1 MPIRSS
7 WSALFRPPAGKTSL
21 ARAVEW
27 IRTHRAPGG
36 GVVPHHK
43 HAIGSQEVT
52 GYLIPT
58 LWDLGE
64 RDMALEMARWE
75 ASVQRPDGAFT
86 APDGTPYTFDTA
98 QAVRGFLSL
107 LDFHPEFEVNIRR
120 ACGFILT
127 QIEPDGRVST
137 PSYALWRCADGS
149 TFTEYAN
156 LYVVPPLLAAGTRLG
171 EPAYSEAASHVLASY
186 KRRADLVEFKP
197 ELGTLSHIFGYM
209 MEALVDLGEIEL
221 ARRGLAQAA
230 AIQSPDG
237 AIPAYPGV
245 KWICSTGMAQL
256 AIAWYKL
263 GDRAP
268 ADRAVAYLEPLQLA
282 NGGFYG
288 SYGPGA
294 TYLPGEEISWAVK
307 FFIDC
312 CTLRAKQSKPGS
324 MQRGADEEPCRLRD
338 R

>member
-1 MPIRSS
+1 
-7 WSALFRPPAGKTSL
+7 
-21 ARAVEW
+21 
-27 IRTHRAPGG
+27 
-36 GVVPHHK
+36 VPHHK
-43 HAIGSQEVT
+43 RAVGSQEVT

-58 LWDLGE
+58 LWGIGE

-107 LDFHPEFEVNIRR
+107 LDVHSEFEVNIRR
-120 ACGFILT
+120 ACNFILT

-137 PSYALWRCADGS
+137 PSYALWRCADGR

-156 LYVVPPLLAAGTRLG
+156 LYVLPPLLAAGMRLG
-171 EPAYSEAASHVLASY
+171 EPPFSEAASRALAYY

-209 MEALVDLGEIEL
+209 MEALIDLDEVEL
-221 ARRGLAQAA
+221 VRRGLAQAA
-230 AIQSPDG
+230 ALQSPEG

-245 KWICSTGMAQL
+245 TWICSTGMAQL

-263 GDRAP
+263 GERAP
-268 ADRAVAYLEPLQLA
+268 ADRAIAHLETLQLA

-288 SYGPGA
+288 SYGSGA
-294 TYLPGEEISWAVK
+294 AYLPDEEISWAVK

-312 CTLRAKQSKPGS
+312 CTLRAKQTTSG
-324 MQRGADEEPCRLRD
+324 MQHTD
-338 R
+338 

>member
-58 LWDLGE
+58 LWDIGE

-282 NGGFYG
+282 SGGFYG

>member
-1 MPIRSS
+1 
-7 WSALFRPPAGKTSL
+7 
-21 ARAVEW
+21 
-27 IRTHRAPGG
+27 
-36 GVVPHHK
+36 
-43 HAIGSQEVT
+43 VT

-58 LWDLGE
+58 LWDIGE

-107 LDFHPEFEVNIRR
+107 VDVHPEFEVNIRR

-171 EPAYSEAASHVLASY
+171 EPAYSEAASHVLAFY

-324 MQRGADEEPCRLRD
+324 MQRGADEESCRLRG